1 MPFPP
6 QWRNEERTAE
16 GGVLGFDGGC
26 GWKKIRERLNWIPGV
41 SRGKLH
47 SGKKWDVYHW
57 PVQNPIAA
65 RCAPCCG
72 WSNAPQRGAGSQ
84 MPSETRKLS
93 YKFSSVKVD
102 DRRVKIS
109 AVPIDWLMYLAGP
122 LGWRWR
128 ERERDIYIWLYMYI
142 DALWIIC
149 VSMHVHIIIL
159 WAYIYRWR

>member
-1 MPFPP
+1 
-6 QWRNEERTAE
+6 
-16 GGVLGFDGGC
+16 
-26 GWKKIRERLNWIPGV
+26 
-41 SRGKLH
+41 
-47 SGKKWDVYHW
+47 
-57 PVQNPIAA
+57 VQNPIAA

-128 ERERDIYIWLYMYI
+128 ERERERYMIIYVYWCIMNHLCQYACSHHYSLSI
-142 DALWIIC
+142 
-149 VSMHVHIIIL
+149 HI
-159 WAYIYRWR
+159 